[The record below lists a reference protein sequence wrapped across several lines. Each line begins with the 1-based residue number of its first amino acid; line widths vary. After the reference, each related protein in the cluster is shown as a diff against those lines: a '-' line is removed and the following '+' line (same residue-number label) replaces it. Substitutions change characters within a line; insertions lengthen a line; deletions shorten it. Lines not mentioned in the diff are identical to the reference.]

1 MHFDEKWKFKAHKKT
16 CKQYSCDQCDKI
28 YKTENTH
35 EKHTKIAHE
44 QIKIYCHYF
53 NNEKPCPY
61 NEECIFIHEKTDVCK
76 YGENCGRT
84 LCMFQH
90 EESEDSSDSDDEDS
104 SDNDENECNQ
114 TFINPS
120 IQLDPLIV
128 KGLADSLKR
137 LSERTT

>member
-1 MHFDEKWKFKAHKKT
+1 
-16 CKQYSCDQCDKI
+16 
-28 YKTENTH
+28 
-35 EKHTKIAHE
+35 
-44 QIKIYCHYF
+44 
-53 NNEKPCPY
+53 
-61 NEECIFIHEKTDVCK
+61 
-76 YGENCGRT
+76 
-84 LCMFQH
+84 MFQH

-120 IQLDPLIV
+120 IELDTLIV